1 MSAVIRPEEL
11 LGELNETER
20 RFAPPELFVEGDTGL
35 FHNGARI
42 SIVGTR
48 KPSAE
53 GTRRAERIVRKLVE
67 RQCVIVSGLAEGI
80 DTIAHTTTINAG
92 GRTIAVLGTSL
103 AETFPRQNRGLQER
117 IAREHLLISQFPVG
131 HPALA
136 KNFPIRNRLMAL
148 VSDATIIIEAGE
160 TSGTRHQGWEAIRL
174 KRPLFIMT
182 CAPKWVQEMVD
193 YGAQT
198 PTEDEL
204 LEVIFDVVPTGNRD
218 AVAL

>member
-1 MSAVIRPEEL
+1 VCSS
-11 LGELNETER
+11 
-20 RFAPPELFVEGDTGL
+20 D
-35 FHNGARI
+35 
-42 SIVGTR
+42 
-48 KPSAE
+48 
-53 GTRRAERIVRKLVE
+53 
-67 RQCVIVSGLAEGI
+67 
-80 DTIAHTTTINAG
+80 
-92 GRTIAVLGTSL
+92 LGTSL

-182 CAPKWVQEMVD
+182 CDPKWVQEMVD